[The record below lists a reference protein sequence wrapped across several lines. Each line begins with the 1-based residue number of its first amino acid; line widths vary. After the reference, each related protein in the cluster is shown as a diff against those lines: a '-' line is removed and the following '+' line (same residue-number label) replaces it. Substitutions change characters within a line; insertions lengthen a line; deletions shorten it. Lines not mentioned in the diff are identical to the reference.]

1 MNKIYQLITSIQL
14 GGAEIIAFNLAEH
27 CAGEPGNNTE
37 ITIVELYRT
46 KNNYAKVKKREL
58 TSKNIRLITLHRGG
72 KRMFPIFA
80 TIKLI
85 YCIWKDKPSIV
96 HSHTDLPDFV
106 LSIAKRFF
114 SFFGLAFPDVVR
126 TIHSTQLWHTHNKLG
141 KISESAFNNESIV
154 AVSSFAMH
162 AYEQLRKKYNLPVS
176 ANRRIIYN
184 GSVVPGRHPHF
195 FRIDKNKIN
204 IAFCGRFEDYK
215 GMETLIPAISEV
227 GRMFPNH
234 FVFHIIGDG
243 SYKCR
248 LLQLS
253 QLLDNVYMY
262 DPIPNVSTMIYAFDY
277 LFMPS
282 HFEGL
287 ALTSIEAS
295 FSGVPV
301 IAAHAPG
308 LDETLPENWPLKFHL
323 ENNDE
328 LYSIFENIKEKR
340 YNKKE
345 LQQLAYNFI
354 SERFSLNKMVQS
366 YNALYN
372 KML

>member
-46 KNNYAKVKKREL
+46 KNNYAKVKKRESL
-58 TSKNIRLITLHRGG
+58 PQKKYSPNYVTQGG

-114 SFFGLAFPDVVR
+114 LVFFRLAFPDVVR

-162 AYEQLRKKYNLPVS
+162 AYEQLRKKIQFAGLCQQANNL
-176 ANRRIIYN
+176 
-184 GSVVPGRHPHF
+184 
-195 FRIDKNKIN
+195 
-204 IAFCGRFEDYK
+204 
-215 GMETLIPAISEV
+215 
-227 GRMFPNH
+227 
-234 FVFHIIGDG
+234 
-243 SYKCR
+243 
-248 LLQLS
+248 
-253 QLLDNVYMY
+253 
-262 DPIPNVSTMIYAFDY
+262 
-277 LFMPS
+277 
-282 HFEGL
+282 
-287 ALTSIEAS
+287 
-295 FSGVPV
+295 
-301 IAAHAPG
+301 
-308 LDETLPENWPLKFHL
+308 
-323 ENNDE
+323 
-328 LYSIFENIKEKR
+328 
-340 YNKKE
+340 
-345 LQQLAYNFI
+345 
-354 SERFSLNKMVQS
+354 
-366 YNALYN
+366 
-372 KML
+372 